1 MPPKSRKRVKKT
13 PEPSSEPISEPSPSK
28 LKSSSLKRYNK
39 GFANLPPELLSKI
52 VADLP
57 EILVDDILM
66 NPTYI
71 GEKVPAGDYKARF
84 KVLRA
89 LSQTCYHL
97 RDFYLPLLWERFEV
111 CMISS
116 GGGSWYRELGQKME
130 RTSEGMLKSKHLWPY
145 VRIVT
150 VTLTRYKTDV
160 VLPPFVKMLQ
170 LLPNVHTL
178 QIPHAHSAM
187 TTALKD
193 AFKGSTFPS
202 IRTVIMPNCAHEIL
216 RCCPGVESVTCNEDD
231 GGKLVSALLEAGCS
245 KLQAVRGLYPSPTT
259 LKRFIKANPPLRCVR
274 VPLYRGEDAI
284 RMFSSFPS
292 LRVIEIEQ
300 RGIVKNIDDIVKVA
314 KETLQACIDYV
325 PATKSKKKQKNQAG
339 DGSTQD
345 DLVDLYTEP
354 RA

>member
-13 PEPSSEPISEPSPSK
+13 PEPSSESTSEPRPSN

-52 VADLP
+52 VADFP

-84 KVLRA
+84 AVLRA

-116 GGGSWYRELGQKME
+116 GGGSWYREIGQKME
-130 RTSEGMLKSKHLWPY
+130 RTSEGMLRSEHLWPY

-245 KLQAVRGLYPSPTT
+245 KLQA
-259 LKRFIKANPPLRCVR
+259 
-274 VPLYRGEDAI
+274 DAI

-325 PATKSKKKQKNQAG
+325 PATKPKKKQKNQAG
-339 DGSTQD
+339 DGSAQD

-354 RA
+354 RAVKVRRTHHYSYADRHKLPFTPLPVEVDEFPL